1 MIKAIIIDDEV
12 HCVDTLSILLSDYCP
27 EVEIME
33 KCMSAKKGLEAIER
47 LKPEL
52 VFLDI
57 EMPVMNG
64 FELLEQFKQ
73 IPFSVIFTTSYDQYA
88 IKAIR
93 FSALDYLLKPIDP
106 KELIAAVHKVQLQ
119 KAPPSAEQLK
129 MLMDHIQ
136 GKENELAKLT
146 AILNNNASL
155 QNVSLSQSQQRR
167 LAAILFTDI
176 VGYTAVMEKSEVQA
190 LTIIRRYTVVL
201 KQTVADYGGE
211 ILNDYGDGN
220 LCVFSSASQA
230 MRCALAMQMELQAEP
245 RVPLRIGLHIGEI
258 FFENGKIM
266 GDGVNVASRIQ
277 SVGMGNSIVFSE
289 EMHDKIKNINDF
301 KSVSL
306 GRVSFKNVDKPVTV
320 FALANQGLVVP
331 ERNNLDGKLK
341 SKSSF
346 GWMQNLFSS
355 RKEN

>member
-119 KAPPSAEQLK
+119 KAPPSADQLK

-136 GKENELAKLT
+136 GKEDEVAKLT
-146 AILNNNASL
+146 AILKNNASL
-155 QNVSLSQSQQRR
+155 QNPSLSQSQQRR

-176 VGYTAVMEKSEVQA
+176 VGYTAVMQQSEVQA

-201 KQTVADYGGE
+201 KQAVEQHGGE
-211 ILNDYGDGN
+211 ILNDYGDGS
-220 LCVFSSASQA
+220 LCVFSSASEA
-230 MRCALAMQMELQAEP
+230 MRCALEMQIQLQAEP
-245 RVPLRIGLHIGEI
+245 AVPLRVGLHIGEI
-258 FFENGKIM
+258 LFEKGKIL
-266 GDGVNVASRIQ
+266 GDGVNIASRIQ
-277 SVGMGNSIVFSE
+277 SIGNGNSVLFSE
-289 EMHDKIKNINDF
+289 EMHDKIKNNDEF
-301 KSVSL
+301 KSVL
-306 GRVSFKNVDKPVTV
+306 VGRINFKNVDKAVTV
-320 FALANQGLVVP
+320 FALANKGLVVP
-331 ERNNLDGKLK
+331 QRNSLDGKLK
-341 SKSSF
+341 AKSPF
-346 GWMQNLFSS
+346 AWMQNLFVSK
-355 RKEN
+355 KEN

>member
-331 ERNNLDGKLK
+331 ERNKLDGKLK
-341 SKSSF
+341 SRSSF

>member
-176 VGYTAVMEKSEVQA
+176 VGYTAVMQKSEVQA

>member
-12 HCVDTLSILLSDYCP
+12 HCIDTLSILLTDYCP

-33 KCMSAKKGLEAIER
+33 KCYSPKKGLEAIDK

-57 EMPVMNG
+57 EMPMMNG

-119 KAPPSAEQLK
+119 KAPPSADQLK
-129 MLMDHIQ
+129 MLMDHIR
-136 GKENELAKLT
+136 GKENEVAKLT
-146 AILNNNASL
+146 EILKNNASL
-155 QNVSLSQSQQRR
+155 QNPSLAQSQQRR

-176 VGYTAVMEKSEVQA
+176 VGYTAVMQQSEVQA
-190 LTIIRRYTVVL
+190 LTIVRRYTIVL
-201 KQTVADYGGE
+201 KKTVGE
-211 ILNDYGDGN
+211 HHGEVLNDYGDGS
-220 LCVFSSASQA
+220 LCVFSSASEA
-230 MRCALAMQMELQAEP
+230 MHCAMEMQMQLQSEP
-245 RVPLRIGLHIGEI
+245 AVPLRIGLHIGEI
-258 FFENGKIM
+258 LFENGKIL
-266 GDGVNVASRIQ
+266 GDGVNIASRIQ
-277 SVGMGNSIVFSE
+277 SIGKGNSILFSE
-289 EMHDKIKNINDF
+289 EMYDKIKNVPDL
-301 KSVSL
+301 KSVPL
-306 GRVSFKNVDKPVTV
+306 GRINFKNVDKPVTV

-331 ERNNLDGKLK
+331 QRNALDGKLK
-341 SKSSF
+341 TKSTF
-346 GWMQNLFSS
+346 AWMQNLFLPK
-355 RKEN
+355 KEN

>member
-12 HCVDTLSILLSDYCP
+12 HCIDTLSILLADYCP
-27 EVEIME
+27 DVEVVE
-33 KCMSAKKGLEAIER
+33 KCVSPKKGLEAIESH
-47 LKPEL
+47 KPEL

-57 EMPVMNG
+57 EMPMMNG

-73 IPFSVIFTTSYDQYA
+73 IPFCVIFTTSYDQYA
-88 IKAIR
+88 IKAIHVC
-93 FSALDYLLKPIDP
+93 ALDYLLKPIDA
-106 KELIAAVHKVQLQ
+106 KELIASVHKVRAN
-119 KAPPSAEQLK
+119 KKPPAEEQFKL
-129 MLMDHIQ
+129 LMDQIRN
-136 GKENELAKLT
+136 KKNELDNIAS
-146 AILNNNASL
+146 ILNRNTAAL
-155 QNVSLSQSQQRR
+155 PLSQQRR

-176 VGYTAVMEKSEVQA
+176 AGYTAMMQQDETRA
-190 LTIIRRYTVVL
+190 LTIIKRYSSVL
-201 KQTVADYGGE
+201 KKVTDVHSGE

-220 LCVFSSASQA
+220 LSVFSSASQA

-289 EMHDKIKNINDF
+289 EMHDKIKNINEF